1 MCVCCGKYYR
11 DLPYEGMGMYSGFR
25 LCKSCGNAQGI
36 PLEDEENSTLDTKE
50 KSGYNKED

>member
-11 DLPYEGMGMYSGFR
+11 DLPYEGRGMYSGFR